1 MRRRPPVGV
10 PLPLPFTLCCDS
22 ARGTHT
28 HHFMKLRVGIIG
40 LGEVWEKSHR
50 PALRSLSDRFEV
62 RAVCAEV
69 AHLAQQAARDLNAE
83 EVSGFRALCQREDVE
98 AVLLFSPEWYGPL
111 PIYAACEAGKAIYCA
126 SAFDLKPEQADDV
139 RQRVEA
145 AGVAFMAE
153 FPRRLAPATVRLK
166 ELIATRLGS
175 PKMLFCHR
183 RVPQERSGK
192 NHRQRPNECPAAMR
206 EMMELVDWC
215 RYVVGADATSVFGV
229 KHYNADGDEDYQM
242 MNLDFSAPGK
252 LGHGP
257 TAQISSGQYMPSHW
271 PEAASFRPPA
281 ALQVACERGIAFIDL
296 PYALTW
302 FDEAGR
308 HMEALDSERPVGE
321 ALLLNFHRAVTSL
334 VLRTVD
340 LEDTYRALR
349 IVQAAQHSAQEGKRI
364 AFDFSTRNRG

>member
-1 MRRRPPVGV
+1 
-10 PLPLPFTLCCDS
+10 
-22 ARGTHT
+22 
-28 HHFMKLRVGIIG
+28 MKLRVGIIG
-40 LGEVWEKSHR
+40 LGEAWEKSHR
-50 PALRSLSDRFEV
+50 HALRTLSDRFEV

-69 AHLAQQAARDLNAE
+69 SHLAQQAARDFHAE
-83 EVSGFRALCQREDVE
+83 EVSGFRALCQRNDVE

-111 PIYAACEAGKAIYCA
+111 PIYAACEAGKAIYCT
-126 SAFDLKPEQADDV
+126 SAFDLQPEQAEDV

-166 ELIATRLGS
+166 ELIATRLGQ
-175 PKMLFCHR
+175 PRLMFCHR
-183 RVPQERSGK
+183 RVPQERSK
-192 NHRQRPNECPAAMR
+192 NLRQRTGECSVAAR

-215 RYVVGADATSVFGV
+215 RYVVGREATSVFGV
-229 KHYNADGDEDYQM
+229 KHYSNGSRDEDYQM
-242 MNLDFSAPGK
+242 MNLDFSAPGQC
-252 LGHGP
+252 GHGP
-257 TAQISSGQYMPSHW
+257 TAQISSGQYMPAHW
-271 PEAASFRPPA
+271 PEASSFRPPA
-281 ALQVACERGIAFIDL
+281 ALQVACDRGIAFIDL
-296 PYALTW
+296 PYTLTW

-349 IVQAAQHSAQEGKRI
+349 IVQAAEQSAEEGKRI
-364 AFDFSTRNRG
+364 WFDFSSRGEGSAS

>member
-1 MRRRPPVGV
+1 
-10 PLPLPFTLCCDS
+10 
-22 ARGTHT
+22 
-28 HHFMKLRVGIIG
+28 MKLRVGIIG
-40 LGEVWEKSHR
+40 LGELWEKSHR
-50 PALRSLSDRFEV
+50 PALRTLSDRFEV

-69 AHLAQQAARDLNAE
+69 SHLAQQAARDFHAE
-83 EVSGFRALCQREDVE
+83 EVSGFRALCQRDDVE

-139 RQRVEA
+139 RQRVA
-145 AGVAFMAE
+145 SAGVAFMAE

-166 ELIATRLGS
+166 ELIATRLGQ
-175 PKMLFCHR
+175 PRLIFCHR
-183 RVPQERSGK
+183 RVPLERVK
-192 NHRQRPNECPAAMR
+192 NHRQHVGECPIALR

-215 RYVVGADATSVFGV
+215 RYVVGTEATSVFGV
-229 KHYNADGDEDYQM
+229 RHIGDDGATADYQM
-242 MNLDFSAPGK
+242 MNLDFAVPGK
-252 LGHGP
+252 VGLGP
-257 TAQISSGQYMPSHW
+257 TAQISSGQYMPVHW

-281 ALQVACERGIAFIDL
+281 ALQVACERGIAFVDL

-334 VLRTVD
+334 VRRTAD
-340 LEDTYRALR
+340 LEDAYRDLR
-349 IVQAAQHSAQEGKRI
+349 IVQAAEQSAVEGRRI
-364 AFDFSTRNRG
+364 TFDFSNMA